1 MINKRKKDGKSMAD
15 RIINGFLFQ
24 NEDDED
30 YAREELNK
38 IQYISDK
45 LTDDPEAVL
54 AVYNKMIDSKLF
66 ITPVGY
72 DYLKSLQDYLIKS
85 PAVPDDRINAI
96 PVMISYKE
104 ALRFKEVEQK
114 LREATEEIEKLKGEA
129 MENPAP
135 RIEYPETP
143 VEKLHRKYRF
153 SIITIVVLSA
163 VIIALFVIALRSNTP
178 NILNY
183 RYEIENEYAEW
194 AQELSEKEIEL
205 NERENE
211 LNELSGK

>member
-1 MINKRKKDGKSMAD
+1 MINEWQKDGKKMSN

-24 NEDDED
+24 NDDDED

-45 LTDDPEAVL
+45 LTDEPEAVL

-85 PAVPDDRINAI
+85 PTISDDRISAI

-114 LREATEEIEKLKGEA
+114 LKDATEEIEKLKKSSKAVKTPKAEL
-129 MENPAP
+129 
-135 RIEYPETP
+135 PETP
-143 VEKLHRKYRF
+143 VEKLHRRYRF
-153 SIITIVVLSA
+153 SIITIIVLSA
-163 VIIALFVIALRSNTP
+163 VIVALFVITLKSNNP
-178 NILNY
+178 NIINY
-183 RYEIENEYAEW
+183 RHVIENDYAEW

-211 LNELSGK
+211 LNSITQ